1 MKAMDATLANGAP
14 VLDIDQFTIGNILDP
29 YPLHRIIREHAP
41 VSYVE
46 KYATYVT
53 GRYDE
58 VKAVLSDWE
67 TFTSTYGAGLADIR
81 KPDNW
86 RQPGPVVESDPPD
99 HTAIRKVL
107 TNIISPRVIRG
118 WQEDFAAYAATQA
131 DRVVEMGE
139 VNGAKDIAED
149 FVMTVFPAS
158 LGLQSHPHNMVIVG
172 DFNFNALGPRN
183 ALFEESNRKLA
194 EIMDWYEETQ
204 GRDLIQPGSFSDQV
218 YAAEDA
224 GLVKKGDAK
233 GMVRTMLRGGMDTTI
248 SGIGSSLLLMAQHPA
263 IWASLRENR
272 GRLKM
277 VFEEAIRLE
286 APIQSYFRTTTRAT
300 ELGGIA
306 LEAETKV
313 QIFIGAANRDP
324 RKWDDPD
331 RYDINRAMAGHLAF
345 GAGIHVCIGQ
355 LIARME
361 AEAVLGALLDRVER
375 IELTGEPVY
384 RPLNTLRTLD
394 ELPLRLVP
402 A

>member
-1 MKAMDATLANGAP
+1 MLDAKVHAP
-14 VLDIDQFTIGNILDP
+14 KLDVDQFDLDILLNP
-29 YPLHRIIREHAP
+29 YPFHEVLREQAP

-46 KYATYVT
+46 KYDTYVT
-53 GRYDE
+53 GRYEE
-58 VKAVLSDWE
+58 VKQVLNDWKN
-67 TFTSTYGAGLADIR
+67 FTSIYGAGLADIR

-86 RQPGPVVESDPPD
+86 RQPGPVVESDPPS
-99 HTAIRKVL
+99 HTNVRGVL
-107 TNIISPRVIRG
+107 TKIISPKVIRG
-118 WQEDFAAYAATQA
+118 WQEDFAAYAAVQA
-131 DRVVEMGE
+131 DRVVARGE

-158 LGLQSHPHNMVIVG
+158 LGLESHPENMVIVG
-172 DFNFNALGPRN
+172 DFNFNALGPPN
-183 ALFEESNRKLA
+183 ALFQESNRKLGG
-194 EIMDWYEETQ
+194 IMDWYEETQ
-204 GRDLIQPGSFSDQV
+204 GRERIKPGSFSDQV

-224 GLVKKGDAK
+224 GQVEKGVAK

-248 SGIGSSLLLMAQHPA
+248 SGIGSSLLLMARNPE
-263 IWASLRENR
+263 IWSGLRQNR
-272 GRLKM
+272 ARLKM

-286 APIQSYFRTTTRAT
+286 SPIQSYFRTTKRPVQ
-300 ELGGIA
+300 LGGIELA
-306 LEAETKV
+306 AETKV
-313 QIFIGAANRDP
+313 QIFIGSANRDP
-324 RKWDDPD
+324 RKWANPD
-331 RYDINRAMAGHLAF
+331 RYDIMRQMAGHLAF

-355 LIARME
+355 MIARME

>member
-1 MKAMDATLANGAP
+1 MNAIVTNQAP
-14 VLDIDQFTIGNILDP
+14 VLDVDQFAIESILNP
-29 YPLHRIIREHAP
+29 YPLHEIIREHAP
-41 VSYVE
+41 VSYIE
-46 KYATYVT
+46 KYGTYVT
-53 GRYDE
+53 GRHEE
-58 VKAVLSDWE
+58 VKTVLNDWE

-86 RQPGPVVESDPPD
+86 RQPGPVVESDPPN
-99 HTAIRKVL
+99 HTNIRKVL
-107 TNIISPRVIRG
+107 TGIISPKVIRG
-118 WQEDFAAYAATQA
+118 WNDDFTAYANKQA
-131 DRVVEMGE
+131 DRLVQLGE

-158 LGLQSHPHNMVIVG
+158 LGLQAHPHNMVIVG

-183 ALFEESNRKLA
+183 ALFEESNRKLG

-204 GRDLIQPGSFSDQV
+204 GRELIQPGSFSDHV

-224 GLVKKGDAK
+224 GLVEKGVAR

-248 SGIGSSLLLMAQHPA
+248 SGIGSSLLLMAQHPDV
-263 IWASLRENR
+263 WVGLRANR
-272 GRLKM
+272 ARLKM

-286 APIQSYFRTTTRAT
+286 TPIQSYFRTTTKAT
-300 ELGGIA
+300 ELGGVA
-306 LEAETKV
+306 LEPETKV

-324 RKWDDPD
+324 RKWDNPD
-331 RYDINRAMAGHLAF
+331 RYDINRPMAGHLAF

-361 AEAVLGALLDRVER
+361 AEAVLTALLDRVER

-384 RPLNTLRTLD
+384 RPLNTLRTLE
-394 ELPLRLVP
+394 ELPLRLMP

>member
-1 MKAMDATLANGAP
+1 MSTTLSHSAP
-14 VLDIDQFTIGNILDP
+14 TLDVDQFSIETLLNP
-29 YPLHRIIREHAP
+29 YPFHEILREAAP
-41 VSYVE
+41 VSYVPL
-46 KYATYVT
+46 YNTYVT
-53 GRYDE
+53 GRYEE
-58 VKAVLSDWE
+58 VKTVLNDWE

-86 RQPGPVVESDPPD
+86 RQPGPVVESDPPS
-99 HTAIRKVL
+99 HTNVRKVL
-107 TNIISPRVIRG
+107 TGIISPRVIRG
-118 WQEDFAAYAATQA
+118 WQEDFTTYARTQA
-131 DRVVEMGE
+131 DRLLDMRE

-172 DFNFNALGPRN
+172 DFNFNALGPPN
-183 ALFEESNRKLA
+183 ALFQESNRKLA
-194 EIMDWYEETQ
+194 EIMDWYEATQ
-204 GRDLIQPGSFSDQV
+204 GRELIQPGSFSDQV

-224 GLVKKGDAK
+224 GLVEKGVAR

-248 SGIGSSLLLMAQHPA
+248 SGIGSSLLLMAQNPD
-263 IWASLRENR
+263 IWAELRTNR
-272 GRLKM
+272 ARLKM

-286 APIQSYFRTTTRAT
+286 SPIQSYFRTTRKAT

-324 RKWDDPD
+324 RKWDNPD
-331 RYDINRAMAGHLAF
+331 RYDINRQMSGHLAF

-361 AEAVLGALLDRVER
+361 AEAVLSALLDRVER
-375 IELTGEPVY
+375 IELTGTPVY
-384 RPLNTLRTLD
+384 RPLNTLRTLE
-394 ELPLRLVP
+394 ELPLRLIP

>member
-1 MKAMDATLANGAP
+1 MELATLKSKAP
-14 VLDIDQFTIGNILDP
+14 VLDVDQFDLDILLHP
-29 YPLHRIIREHAP
+29 YPFHDTLRENA

-46 KYATYVT
+46 KYDTYVT

-58 VKAVLSDWE
+58 VKAVLNDWGN
-67 TFTSTYGAGLADIR
+67 FTSTYGAGLADIR

-86 RQPGPVVESDPPD
+86 RQPGPVVESDPPS
-99 HTAIRKVL
+99 HTNVRDVL
-107 TNIISPRVIRG
+107 TKIISPKVIRS
-118 WQEDFAAYAATQA
+118 WKEEFTAYAHVQA
-131 DRVVEMGE
+131 DRLLGAGDI
-139 VNGAKDIAED
+139 NGAHDIAED

-158 LGLQSHPHNMVIVG
+158 LGLQSHPENMVIVG

-194 EIMDWYEETQ
+194 GIMDWYEETQ
-204 GRDLIQPGSFSDQV
+204 GRELIKPGSFSDQV

-224 GLVKKGDAK
+224 GLVEKGVAK

-248 SGIGSSLLLMAQHPA
+248 SGIGSSLLLMAQNPD
-263 IWASLRENR
+263 IWAALRQNR
-272 GRLKM
+272 ARLKM

-286 APIQSYFRTTTRAT
+286 SPIQSYFRTTRNPV
-300 ELGGIA
+300 ELGGVM
-306 LEAETKV
+306 LEAETKI
-313 QIFIGAANRDP
+313 QIFIGSANRDP
-324 RKWDDPD
+324 RKWENPNA
-331 RYDINRAMAGHLAF
+331 YDLQRQMAGHLAF
-345 GAGIHVCIGQ
+345 GSGIHVCIGQ

-394 ELPLRLVP
+394 VLPIRLI
-402 A
+402 AA

>member
-1 MKAMDATLANGAP
+1 MSTTLSNRAN
-14 VLDIDQFTIGNILDP
+14 VLNIDQFSIENLLDP
-29 YPLHRIIREHAP
+29 YPLHEVIRESAP

-53 GRYDE
+53 GRHEE
-58 VKAVLSDWE
+58 VKTVLGDWE

-86 RQPGPVVESDPPD
+86 RQPGPVVESDPPN
-99 HTAIRKVL
+99 HTGIRKVL
-107 TNIISPRVIRG
+107 TNIISPRIIRG
-118 WQEDFAAYAATQA
+118 WQEDFTAYANQQA
-131 DRVVEMGE
+131 DRLLQIGE
-139 VNGAKDIAED
+139 IDGAKDIAED

-183 ALFEESNRKLA
+183 ALFEESNRKLG

-204 GRDLIQPGSFSDQV
+204 GRELIQPGSFSDQV

-224 GLVKKGDAK
+224 GAVDAGVAK

-248 SGIGSSLLLMAQHPA
+248 SGIGSSLLLMARHPEV
-263 IWASLRENR
+263 WAGLRASR
-272 GRLKM
+272 ARLKM

-286 APIQSYFRTTTRAT
+286 TPIQSYFRTTTRDT
-300 ELGGIA
+300 VLGGVE
-306 LEAETKV
+306 LEAETKI

-324 RKWDDPD
+324 RQWENPD
-331 RYDINRAMAGHLAF
+331 RYDINRQMAGHLAF
-345 GAGIHVCIGQ
+345 GSGIHVCVGQ

-361 AEAVLGALLDRVER
+361 AEAVLNALLDRVER
-375 IELTGEPVY
+375 IELAGDPVY

-394 ELPLRLVP
+394 ALPLRLIP

>member
-1 MKAMDATLANGAP
+1 MTTLSNRAPILDA
-14 VLDIDQFTIGNILDP
+14 DQFALDTLLNP
-29 YPLHRIIREHAP
+29 YPFHETLREQAAL
-41 VSYVE
+41 SYSE

-53 GRYDE
+53 GRYEE
-58 VKAVLSDWE
+58 VRTVLNDWE
-67 TFTSTYGAGLADIR
+67 TFTSTYGVGLADIR

-86 RQPGPVVESDPPD
+86 RQPGPVVESDPPS
-99 HTAIRKVL
+99 HSNIRKVL
-107 TNIISPRVIRG
+107 TGIISPKVIRG
-118 WQEDFAAYAATQA
+118 WQEQFTGYANVQA
-131 DRVVEMGE
+131 DRVVETGE
-139 VNGAKDIAED
+139 INGAKDIAED

-183 ALFEESNRKLA
+183 ALFEESNRKLG

-224 GLVKKGDAK
+224 GQVEKGVAK

-248 SGIGSSLLLMAQHPA
+248 SGIGSSLLLMAQHPE
-263 IWASLRENR
+263 IWKGLRANR
-272 GRLKM
+272 SRLKM

-286 APIQSYFRTTTRAT
+286 SPIQSYFRTTTKAT

-306 LEAETKV
+306 LEPETKV

-324 RKWDDPD
+324 RKWENPD
-331 RYDINRAMAGHLAF
+331 AYDINRPMTGHLAF
-345 GAGIHVCIGQ
+345 GTGIHLCIGQ

-361 AEAVLGALLDRVER
+361 AEAVLNALLDRVER
-375 IELTGEPVY
+375 IELAGEPTY

-394 ELPLRLVP
+394 ELPLRLIP

>member
-1 MKAMDATLANGAP
+1 MNTTLPDRAP
-14 VLDIDQFTIGNILDP
+14 VLDIDQFAIDNILNP
-29 YPLHRIIREHAP
+29 YPLHEIIRENAP
-41 VSYVE
+41 ISYVE

-53 GRYDE
+53 GRHDE
-58 VKAVLSDWE
+58 VKAILGDWQN
-67 TFTSTYGAGLADIR
+67 FTSTYGAGLADIR
-81 KPDNW
+81 RPDNW

-99 HTAIRKVL
+99 HTNVRKVL
-107 TNIISPRVIRG
+107 TGIISPKVIRG
-118 WQEDFAAYAATQA
+118 WQEDFEAYAKVQA
-131 DRVVEMGE
+131 ERVVALGE
-139 VNGAKDIAED
+139 VDGAKDISED

-172 DFNFNALGPRN
+172 DFNFNALGPPN
-183 ALFEESNRKLA
+183 ALFQESNRKLA
-194 EIMDWYEETQ
+194 EIMDWYEATQ
-204 GRDLIQPGSFSDQV
+204 GRELIQPGSFSDQV

-224 GLVKKGDAK
+224 GLVAPGVAK

-248 SGIGSSLLLMAQHPA
+248 SGIGSALLLMARHPE
-263 IWASLRENR
+263 IWAGLRQNR

-286 APIQSYFRTTTRAT
+286 TPIQSYFRTTTEAT
-300 ELGGIA
+300 TLSGIR
-306 LEAETKV
+306 LEPETKI

-324 RKWDDPD
+324 RKWENPGL
-331 RYDINRAMAGHLAF
+331 YDINRAMAGHLAF

-355 LIARME
+355 MIARME

-375 IELTGEPVY
+375 IELVGDPVY

-394 ELPLRLVP
+394 ALPLRLVP